1 MNYARAMSPIVLL
14 VPAAGSARRLGD
26 HVTGSKE
33 VIEIDGRPAA
43 DHLLGSARE
52 AGIREVLIV
61 IRHGKDD
68 VRKKLGG
75 GVDSHAPRFVTIP
88 PTRSVPE
95 TLSRGLE
102 HLHPDDDVAL
112 GFPDVLFTPG
122 DAMTHLARRFD
133 GSPAC
138 DVLLGLFPTDR
149 PDKADMVELE
159 AAGRVR
165 RIRVKPGPGPLT
177 YTWLLA
183 LWRPSFSRFLED
195 WVQRTAGPSDREPQ
209 VSDVL
214 NAAIDSGLIVEAVAF
229 PSGSHLDIGTP
240 EDLERA
246 RARDPLNR
254 ARSRSLP
261 PAR

>member
-26 HVTGSKE
+26 LAAGSKE
-33 VIEIDGRPAA
+33 VIEIDGRPVA
-43 DHLLGSARE
+43 DHLLRSARE

-61 IRHGKDD
+61 LRQGKDD

-75 GVDSHAPRFVTIP
+75 GLDSPAPRFVTIP

-95 TLSRGLE
+95 TLRRGLE
-102 HLHPDDDVAL
+102 HLHPEDDVAL

-122 DAMTHLARRFD
+122 DALTHLARRFD

-138 DVLLGLFPTDR
+138 DVLLGIFPTDR
-149 PDKADMVELE
+149 PDKADMVELAPE
-159 AAGRVR
+159 GRVR
-165 RIRVKPGPGPLT
+165 RILVKPGGCDLQF
-177 YTWLLA
+177 TWLLA
-183 LWRPSFSRFLED
+183 FWRPRFSRFLED
-195 WVQRTAGPSDREPQ
+195 WVRRHAEPSDREPQ

-240 EDLERA
+240 EDL
-246 RARDPLNR
+246 NR